1 MITIKTPENANY
13 DEFVVRTVT
22 NLNIKRLCI
31 ENDTIEDLQ
40 QAYDIVER
48 KSYIHPTNAEFR
60 IINSLEN
67 KYRASI
73 LILASIYEEFYQ
85 SIAERALSKFA
96 NKTFKD
102 FYKQLLNELSAMMI
116 AKGIHVN

>member
-1 MITIKTPENANY
+1 MIAIKIPENANY

-22 NLNIKRLCI
+22 NMNIKRLCI
-31 ENDTIEDLQ
+31 ETDTIEDLQ

-48 KSYIHPTNAEFR
+48 KSYVHPTNAEFR

-73 LILASIYEEFYQ
+73 IILASIYEEFYQ
-85 SIAERALSKFA
+85 SLAERALSKFA
-96 NKTFKD
+96 NKTFKE
-102 FYKQLLNELSAMMI
+102 FYKQLLNELSEMMI